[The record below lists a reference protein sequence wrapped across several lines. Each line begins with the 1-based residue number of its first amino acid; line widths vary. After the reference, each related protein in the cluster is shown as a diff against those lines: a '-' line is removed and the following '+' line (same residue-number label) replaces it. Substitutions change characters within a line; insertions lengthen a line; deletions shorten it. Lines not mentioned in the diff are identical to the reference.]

1 MDVRPCAH
9 LGAASHSQTDGP
21 AERVGIDCGKG
32 TGTSAAGAVYA
43 KIAHISLFLCCRRVL
58 PARDSFRAH
67 TVGVPTP
74 RTLWAAE
81 SFALR
86 EVLAGIA

>member
-1 MDVRPCAH
+1 MSGRAPTLERPVIAKRMDLRK
-9 LGAASHSQTDGP
+9 GSESTAARGLEQAP
-21 AERVGIDCGKG
+21 R
-32 TGTSAAGAVYA
+32 GAVYA